1 MGYKISQQKFQ
12 SQKVEIHRE
21 QLQTLND
28 FQKLMGDI
36 NLLRSTT
43 GLSVY
48 KLSNLFQTVQG
59 DLNLNSP
66 RCLTAEAENELTL
79 VKQRLQEAYVDQID
93 PNLDGILVV
102 LTSAHFPTGLIMQ
115 RKNNIIKWVFLAQK
129 QSKTY
134 IENISELIIKG
145 RISLCQLSRTDPA
158 EIVVP
163 ITSPEIK
170 CHYRN
175 PRRLARAC
183 GNYLDEINYK
193 YMKSKYI
200 QFIF

>member
-1 MGYKISQQKFQ
+1 LGYEISQQKFQ

-115 RKNNIIKWVFLAQK
+115 RKNNIIK
-129 QSKTY
+129 
-134 IENISELIIKG
+134 
-145 RISLCQLSRTDPA
+145 
-158 EIVVP
+158 
-163 ITSPEIK
+163 
-170 CHYRN
+170 
-175 PRRLARAC
+175 
-183 GNYLDEINYK
+183 
-193 YMKSKYI
+193 
-200 QFIF
+200 